1 MEKASILGAILTLR
15 KETDFERPVSFE
27 AACDTTLILEGDR
40 VVASRDDSRVCLLLR
55 ALMTYLS
62 GLC

>member
-1 MEKASILGAILTLR
+1 MEKASILGAILTLLELR

-40 VVASRDDSRVCLLLR
+40 VVASRDDSRVCLLL
-55 ALMTYLS
+55 
-62 GLC
+62 CEP